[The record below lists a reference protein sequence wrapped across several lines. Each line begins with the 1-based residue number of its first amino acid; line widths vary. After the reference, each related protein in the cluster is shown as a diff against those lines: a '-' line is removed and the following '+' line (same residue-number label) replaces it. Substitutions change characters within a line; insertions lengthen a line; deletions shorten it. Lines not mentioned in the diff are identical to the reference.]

1 RRRYGDDTGGMG
13 EVTPPG
19 RGAPA
24 AGDHRPSRRED
35 RRGVRIRLRRDAAP
49 ELRGILR
56 DEPHRL
62 PPPLRCPRTHVSALA
77 AARTD
82 PLHLDRRATMTPRP
96 HIPRPRW
103 SNLSGPDRRR
113 RACSWST
120 RPELLVQ
127 CGRDEVAGAVHVHG

>member
-1 RRRYGDDTGGMG
+1 MG

-82 PLHLDRRATMTPRP
+82 PLQLDRRATMTPRP
-96 HIPRPRW
+96 HI
-103 SNLSGPDRRR
+103 DRK
-113 RACSWST
+113 ST
-120 RPELLVQ
+120 RLNSSH
-127 CGRDEVAGAVHVHG
+127 VAISYAVFCLKQKT